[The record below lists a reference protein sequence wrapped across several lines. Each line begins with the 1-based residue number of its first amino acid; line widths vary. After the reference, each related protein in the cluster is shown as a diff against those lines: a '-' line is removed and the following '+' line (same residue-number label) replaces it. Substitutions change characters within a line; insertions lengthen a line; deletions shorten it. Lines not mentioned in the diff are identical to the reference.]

1 MSDSDS
7 AEGGALQ
14 PGRPDLRRQLAHTFI
29 GADLL
34 QQMNAPPGEGGPPR
48 LRATTP
54 PPLDVVIECNASFQG
69 GGRRARLLLAR
80 SYVTQKE
87 LQNAD
92 EVQRLRERGSDLTVP
107 PQWSG
112 PGPEFGPD
120 DTLDLENS
128 FWTDHHLIGTLAGE
142 TVVRLAQWSQG
153 FPKGEPSPIYKVW
166 RNHPVSSAIYQS
178 VRTVKCD
185 AAQAA
190 FHARG
195 DGVVWAVAD
204 TGIDGSHPHFA
215 THRTLELTNGLD
227 HHDFTTTGPVPA
239 GAPHPALVDTDGH
252 GTHVAGIIAGES
264 QAGDAGRL
272 IVRREVRTSD
282 TATAHEADASQ
293 KLIAGLAPE
302 AKLVSLKVLQAG
314 QQGNMGLLLAA
325 IGYVQAANTNGALV
339 KIHGLNLSLGYQ
351 FDPRWFAA
359 GQSPLCAE
367 VNRLVKSGVVVV
379 VAAGNAGYG
388 TIQSL
393 EEGFEPASLLGTIED
408 PGNADLAITVG
419 STHRDMPHTYG
430 VSYFSAKGPT
440 ADGRQKPDL
449 VAPGERIVSCAR
461 MSELD
466 DARAQL
472 GAGAPLAGDAPFCE
486 RSGTSMAA
494 PHVSGAI
501 AGFLS
506 VRREFLGQPEKVKA
520 ILMGSATDLGRRA
533 DFQGAGMIDAMRA
546 LQSV

>member
-1 MSDSDS
+1 MSDTDQ
-7 AEGGALQ
+7 GGGGSQ
-14 PGRPDLRRQLAHTFI
+14 PGRPDLRKALAHTFI

-34 QQMNAPPGEGGPPR
+34 QQMNAPPPETGGRPS
-48 LRATTP
+48 LGAATP
-54 PPLDVVIECNASFQG
+54 APLDVVIECNARFRG
-69 GGRRARLLLAR
+69 GGRMARLLLAR
-80 SYVTQKE
+80 IYVTQK
-87 LQNAD
+87 QMRTAD
-92 EVQRLRERGSDLTVP
+92 EIARLRERGFDLTVQ
-107 PQWSG
+107 PQLTGEW
-112 PGPEFGPD
+112 PRFGPD

-128 FWTDHHLIGTLAGE
+128 FWTDHHLIGTLAGD
-142 TVVRLAQWSQG
+142 TIVGLARWSQT
-153 FPKGEPSPIYKVW
+153 FPKEVASPIYKIW
-166 RNHPVSSAIYQS
+166 RNHEVRGAVFQS

-190 FHARG
+190 FYASG
-195 DGVVWAVAD
+195 EGIVWAVAD
-204 TGIDGSHPHFA
+204 TGIDGTHPHFKCG
-215 THRTLELTNGLD
+215 TLDLTDGLD
-227 HHDFTTTGPVPA
+227 HHDFTTVGPVAP
-239 GAPHPALVDTDGH
+239 GATNPALIDGDGH

-264 QAGDAGRL
+264 QAAAAGRL
-272 IVRREVRTSD
+272 IICREVQTSD
-282 TATAHEADASQ
+282 TTTGHEADAGQ
-293 KLIAGLAPE
+293 KVIAGLAPK
-302 AKLVSLKVLQAG
+302 AKLVSLKVLEAG
-314 QQGNMGLLLAA
+314 QQGSMGLLLAA
-325 IGYVQAANTNGALV
+325 IGYVQAANTNGTQL

-359 GQSPLCAE
+359 GQSPLCTE

-393 EEGFEPASLLGTIED
+393 EEGFAPASLLGTIED

-449 VAPGERIVSCAR
+449 VAPGERIVSCAP
-461 MSELD
+461 MASLAA
-466 DARAQL
+466 ARTQL
-472 GAGAPLAGDAPFCE
+472 GDGKVLADDAPFIE